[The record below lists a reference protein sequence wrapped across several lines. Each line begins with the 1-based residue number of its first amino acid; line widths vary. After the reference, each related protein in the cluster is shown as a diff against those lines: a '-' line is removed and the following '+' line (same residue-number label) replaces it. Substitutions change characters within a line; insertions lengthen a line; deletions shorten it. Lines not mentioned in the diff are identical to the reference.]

1 MTENLAH
8 PQFSKGLSG
17 YKVEEVDSYIDKVL
31 DTIKDLKDQNE
42 VLEEKIGV
50 LAESLQKYRE
60 DEDSLREALLGAQ
73 KMGDSIVKNA
83 NNKAEITMR
92 EASVKAAHIVEEAR
106 KKVEDEK
113 DEQEAGRILD
123 NLLARQDEALQL
135 AAAVQTQLAQAETAA
150 QDVRRSE
157 DDVADVRNRMERLRE
172 EQRALNGPA
181 REVLE
186 SQTTA
191 LRQLRALS
199 STLATEQER
208 LAELEGRLISETP
221 ARSIKNLPLLLLG
234 AALFLAG
241 AGTLLAA
248 WRLGVT
254 SLPLTQG
261 LEMPVNLWSGY
272 LILFCGVGFLA
283 AGLPHDG
290 PERRRRK
297 NEFAHLQSRRD
308 ACAAHVAELK
318 EQARADAIA
327 NGIRK
332 ENPNA
337 NIVYIKGDQFTN
349 ELIAAI
355 QNGKNIEFRS
365 KYREADLFLID
376 DVQFIAGKE
385 STQEEF
391 FHTFNKLYE
400 EHKQIVMTSDRK
412 PSDMLTLED
421 RLKTRFEWGLLAD
434 IQPPDYETRMAIL
447 KNKAKNLGLNL
458 SDDVCNYIAINVT
471 NNVRQIEG
479 TVKKILAYR
488 DLNNMPLDLPNI
500 SRAIDDMFKSEG
512 NALPTPSLIISQV
525 CKFYSIDEVLLRGT
539 QKNKGTAE
547 ARQIAMYLI
556 RKLTNLSLPDIGKE
570 FARDHSTV
578 LYAIRKV
585 EVALKNGD
593 TTMQNNIRDITANIN
608 SCL

>member
-1 MTENLAH
+1 MYSSAYVWAKVLSHMEERLGAVTVSAWFDDAEVVELNENNLILYSPSDFRREIIRRRCTDYIQDALKEVFNSDAKLMVFGDEELDAFKQKGKSVSSMDFN
-8 PQFSKGLSG
+8 PQFTFDNFVVGPSNRFAHSAAIAVSK
-17 YKVEEVDSYIDKVL
+17 
-31 DTIKDLKDQNE
+31 
-42 VLEEKIGV
+42 
-50 LAESLQKYRE
+50 
-60 DEDSLREALLGAQ
+60 
-73 KMGDSIVKNA
+73 
-83 NNKAEITMR
+83 
-92 EASVKAAHIVEEAR
+92 
-106 KKVEDEK
+106 
-113 DEQEAGRILD
+113 
-123 NLLARQDEALQL
+123 
-135 AAAVQTQLAQAETAA
+135 
-150 QDVRRSE
+150 
-157 DDVADVRNRMERLRE
+157 
-172 EQRALNGPA
+172 
-181 REVLE
+181 
-186 SQTTA
+186 
-191 LRQLRALS
+191 
-199 STLATEQER
+199 
-208 LAELEGRLISETP
+208 TP
-221 ARSIKNLPLLLLG
+221 GQVYNP
-234 AALFLAG
+234 LFLYG
-241 AGTLLAA
+241 
-248 WRLGVT
+248 
-254 SLPLTQG
+254 P
-261 LEMPVNLWSGY
+261 P
-272 LILFCGVGFLA
+272 GVG
-283 AGLPHDG
+283 
-290 PERRRRK
+290 K
-297 NEFAHLQSRRD
+297 THL
-308 ACAAHVAELK
+308 LY
-318 EQARADAIA
+318 AIA

-434 IQPPDYETRMAIL
+434 IQQPDYETRMAIL

>member
-1 MTENLAH
+1 MYSSAYVWAKVLSHMEERLGAVTVSAWFDDAEVVELNENNLILYSPSDFRREIIRRRCTDYIQDALKEVFNSDAKLMVFGDEELDAFKQKGKSVSSMDFN
-8 PQFSKGLSG
+8 PQFTFDNFVVGPSNRFAHSAAIAVSK
-17 YKVEEVDSYIDKVL
+17 
-31 DTIKDLKDQNE
+31 
-42 VLEEKIGV
+42 
-50 LAESLQKYRE
+50 
-60 DEDSLREALLGAQ
+60 
-73 KMGDSIVKNA
+73 
-83 NNKAEITMR
+83 
-92 EASVKAAHIVEEAR
+92 
-106 KKVEDEK
+106 
-113 DEQEAGRILD
+113 
-123 NLLARQDEALQL
+123 
-135 AAAVQTQLAQAETAA
+135 
-150 QDVRRSE
+150 
-157 DDVADVRNRMERLRE
+157 
-172 EQRALNGPA
+172 
-181 REVLE
+181 
-186 SQTTA
+186 
-191 LRQLRALS
+191 
-199 STLATEQER
+199 
-208 LAELEGRLISETP
+208 TP
-221 ARSIKNLPLLLLG
+221 GQVYNP
-234 AALFLAG
+234 LFLYG
-241 AGTLLAA
+241 
-248 WRLGVT
+248 
-254 SLPLTQG
+254 P
-261 LEMPVNLWSGY
+261 P
-272 LILFCGVGFLA
+272 GVG
-283 AGLPHDG
+283 
-290 PERRRRK
+290 K
-297 NEFAHLQSRRD
+297 THL
-308 ACAAHVAELK
+308 LY
-318 EQARADAIA
+318 AIA
-327 NGIRK
+327 NCIRK

>member
-1 MTENLAH
+1 MYSSAYVWAKVLSHMEERLGAVTVSAWFDDAEVVELNENNLILYSPSDFRREIIRRRCTDYIQDALKEVFNSDAKLMVFGDEELDAFKQKGKSVSSMDFN
-8 PQFSKGLSG
+8 PQFTFDNFVVGPSNRFAHSAAIAVSK
-17 YKVEEVDSYIDKVL
+17 
-31 DTIKDLKDQNE
+31 
-42 VLEEKIGV
+42 
-50 LAESLQKYRE
+50 
-60 DEDSLREALLGAQ
+60 
-73 KMGDSIVKNA
+73 
-83 NNKAEITMR
+83 
-92 EASVKAAHIVEEAR
+92 
-106 KKVEDEK
+106 
-113 DEQEAGRILD
+113 
-123 NLLARQDEALQL
+123 
-135 AAAVQTQLAQAETAA
+135 
-150 QDVRRSE
+150 
-157 DDVADVRNRMERLRE
+157 
-172 EQRALNGPA
+172 
-181 REVLE
+181 
-186 SQTTA
+186 
-191 LRQLRALS
+191 
-199 STLATEQER
+199 
-208 LAELEGRLISETP
+208 TP
-221 ARSIKNLPLLLLG
+221 GQVYNP
-234 AALFLAG
+234 LFLYG
-241 AGTLLAA
+241 
-248 WRLGVT
+248 
-254 SLPLTQG
+254 P
-261 LEMPVNLWSGY
+261 P
-272 LILFCGVGFLA
+272 GVG
-283 AGLPHDG
+283 
-290 PERRRRK
+290 K
-297 NEFAHLQSRRD
+297 THL
-308 ACAAHVAELK
+308 LY
-318 EQARADAIA
+318 AIA

-471 NNVRQIEG
+471 NNVRHIEG

>member
-1 MTENLAH
+1 MYSSAYVWAKVLSHMEERLGAVTVSAWVDDAEVVELNENNLILYSPSDFRREIIRRRCTDYIQDALKEVFNSDAKLMVFGDEELDAFKQKGKSVSSMDFN
-8 PQFSKGLSG
+8 PQFTFDNFVVGPSNRFAHSAAIAVSK
-17 YKVEEVDSYIDKVL
+17 
-31 DTIKDLKDQNE
+31 
-42 VLEEKIGV
+42 
-50 LAESLQKYRE
+50 
-60 DEDSLREALLGAQ
+60 
-73 KMGDSIVKNA
+73 
-83 NNKAEITMR
+83 
-92 EASVKAAHIVEEAR
+92 
-106 KKVEDEK
+106 
-113 DEQEAGRILD
+113 
-123 NLLARQDEALQL
+123 
-135 AAAVQTQLAQAETAA
+135 
-150 QDVRRSE
+150 
-157 DDVADVRNRMERLRE
+157 
-172 EQRALNGPA
+172 
-181 REVLE
+181 
-186 SQTTA
+186 
-191 LRQLRALS
+191 
-199 STLATEQER
+199 
-208 LAELEGRLISETP
+208 TP
-221 ARSIKNLPLLLLG
+221 GQVYNP
-234 AALFLAG
+234 LFLYG
-241 AGTLLAA
+241 
-248 WRLGVT
+248 
-254 SLPLTQG
+254 P
-261 LEMPVNLWSGY
+261 P
-272 LILFCGVGFLA
+272 GVG
-283 AGLPHDG
+283 
-290 PERRRRK
+290 K
-297 NEFAHLQSRRD
+297 THL
-308 ACAAHVAELK
+308 LY
-318 EQARADAIA
+318 AIA

>member
-1 MTENLAH
+1 MYSSAYVWAKVLSHMEERLGAVTVSAWFDDAEVVELNENNLILYSPSDFRREIIRRRCTDYIQDALKEVFNSDAKLMVFGDEELDAFKQKGKSVSSMDFN
-8 PQFSKGLSG
+8 PQFTFDNFVVGPSNRFAHSAAIAVSK
-17 YKVEEVDSYIDKVL
+17 
-31 DTIKDLKDQNE
+31 
-42 VLEEKIGV
+42 
-50 LAESLQKYRE
+50 
-60 DEDSLREALLGAQ
+60 
-73 KMGDSIVKNA
+73 
-83 NNKAEITMR
+83 
-92 EASVKAAHIVEEAR
+92 
-106 KKVEDEK
+106 
-113 DEQEAGRILD
+113 
-123 NLLARQDEALQL
+123 
-135 AAAVQTQLAQAETAA
+135 
-150 QDVRRSE
+150 
-157 DDVADVRNRMERLRE
+157 
-172 EQRALNGPA
+172 
-181 REVLE
+181 
-186 SQTTA
+186 
-191 LRQLRALS
+191 
-199 STLATEQER
+199 
-208 LAELEGRLISETP
+208 TP
-221 ARSIKNLPLLLLG
+221 GQVYNP
-234 AALFLAG
+234 LFLYG
-241 AGTLLAA
+241 
-248 WRLGVT
+248 
-254 SLPLTQG
+254 P
-261 LEMPVNLWSGY
+261 P
-272 LILFCGVGFLA
+272 GVG
-283 AGLPHDG
+283 
-290 PERRRRK
+290 K
-297 NEFAHLQSRRD
+297 THL
-308 ACAAHVAELK
+308 LY
-318 EQARADAIA
+318 AIA

-332 ENPNA
+332 ENPDA

-525 CKFYSIDEVLLRGT
+525 CKFYSIDEVHLRGT

-556 RKLTNLSLPDIGKE
+556 RSMTNLSLDEIGKV
-570 FARDHSTV
+570 FDNRDHSTV
-578 LYAIRKV
+578 LYSIQQIEKKMKKDASFAEMVKEIK
-585 EVALKNGD
+585 
-593 TTMQNNIRDITANIN
+593 TNIN
-608 SCL
+608 SKR

>member
-1 MTENLAH
+1 MYSSAYVWAKVLSHMEERLGAVTVSAWFDDAEVVELNENNLILYSPSDFRREIIRRRCTDYIQDALKEVFNSDAKLMVFGDEELDAFKQKGKSVSSMDFN
-8 PQFSKGLSG
+8 PQFTFDNFVVGPSNRFAHSAAIAVSK
-17 YKVEEVDSYIDKVL
+17 
-31 DTIKDLKDQNE
+31 
-42 VLEEKIGV
+42 
-50 LAESLQKYRE
+50 
-60 DEDSLREALLGAQ
+60 
-73 KMGDSIVKNA
+73 
-83 NNKAEITMR
+83 
-92 EASVKAAHIVEEAR
+92 
-106 KKVEDEK
+106 
-113 DEQEAGRILD
+113 
-123 NLLARQDEALQL
+123 
-135 AAAVQTQLAQAETAA
+135 
-150 QDVRRSE
+150 
-157 DDVADVRNRMERLRE
+157 
-172 EQRALNGPA
+172 
-181 REVLE
+181 
-186 SQTTA
+186 
-191 LRQLRALS
+191 
-199 STLATEQER
+199 
-208 LAELEGRLISETP
+208 TP
-221 ARSIKNLPLLLLG
+221 GQVYNP
-234 AALFLAG
+234 LFLYG
-241 AGTLLAA
+241 
-248 WRLGVT
+248 
-254 SLPLTQG
+254 P
-261 LEMPVNLWSGY
+261 P
-272 LILFCGVGFLA
+272 GVG
-283 AGLPHDG
+283 
-290 PERRRRK
+290 K
-297 NEFAHLQSRRD
+297 THL
-308 ACAAHVAELK
+308 LY
-318 EQARADAIA
+318 AIA

-525 CKFYSIDEVLLRGT
+525 FKFYSIDEVLLRGT

>member
-1 MTENLAH
+1 MYSSAYVWAKVLSHMEERLGAVTVSAWFDDAEVVELNENNLILYSPSDFRREIIRRRCTDYIQDALKEVFNSDAKLMVFGDEELDAFKQKGKSVSSMDFN
-8 PQFSKGLSG
+8 PQFTFDNFVVGPSNRFAHSAAIAVSK
-17 YKVEEVDSYIDKVL
+17 
-31 DTIKDLKDQNE
+31 
-42 VLEEKIGV
+42 
-50 LAESLQKYRE
+50 
-60 DEDSLREALLGAQ
+60 
-73 KMGDSIVKNA
+73 
-83 NNKAEITMR
+83 
-92 EASVKAAHIVEEAR
+92 
-106 KKVEDEK
+106 
-113 DEQEAGRILD
+113 
-123 NLLARQDEALQL
+123 
-135 AAAVQTQLAQAETAA
+135 
-150 QDVRRSE
+150 
-157 DDVADVRNRMERLRE
+157 
-172 EQRALNGPA
+172 
-181 REVLE
+181 
-186 SQTTA
+186 
-191 LRQLRALS
+191 
-199 STLATEQER
+199 
-208 LAELEGRLISETP
+208 TP
-221 ARSIKNLPLLLLG
+221 GQVYNP
-234 AALFLAG
+234 LFLYG
-241 AGTLLAA
+241 
-248 WRLGVT
+248 
-254 SLPLTQG
+254 P
-261 LEMPVNLWSGY
+261 P
-272 LILFCGVGFLA
+272 GVG
-283 AGLPHDG
+283 
-290 PERRRRK
+290 K
-297 NEFAHLQSRRD
+297 THL
-308 ACAAHVAELK
+308 LY
-318 EQARADAIA
+318 AIA

-421 RLKTRFEWGLLAD
+421 RLKTRF
-434 IQPPDYETRMAIL
+434 
-447 KNKAKNLGLNL
+447 
-458 SDDVCNYIAINVT
+458 
-471 NNVRQIEG
+471 VRQIEG